1 MNPLS
6 VFTYYFRNKI
16 KLAPVFAV
24 LALAVFGISLTGVLT
39 GSIIDASIEKVE
51 VYREAAQV
59 SPSGQKGHTTLDAV
73 TKAELRRDPNIYA
86 LYPDIRLST
95 YLPTLAGQTSTHIYA
110 VDDLV
115 YPILMERFN
124 LELIAGRLPR
134 SGAAELALHDVVI
147 KGRDLELG
155 DVLDPKNDSQEFLAG
170 KLEVVGILRGPT
182 VISLASLDYIARRS
196 EFRNYARSLLAF
208 PQPQGQ
214 AALENS
220 LRALDQQIV
229 RVFTYSAE
237 MERYS
242 RDWASLD
249 AIVWAIN
256 SVVVVVLS
264 LLVGLLNMIYFLDRM
279 NEFGLLLGIG
289 YPRAFVIRRA
299 LVESLALTLVAWVF
313 GLVISQLIYSMLN
326 AAYFEPRGMLLSA
339 LNWRTIQF
347 TLPIP
352 IIVGIFAASTVIW
365 QLRKFDP
372 ITIIERRD

>member
-1 MNPLS
+1 MRPLS

-39 GSIIDASIEKVE
+39 GSIIDASVEKLE

-110 VDDLV
+110 VDDQA
-115 YPILMERFN
+115 YPILMERFD
-124 LELIAGRLPR
+124 LELIVGRLPR
-134 SGAAELALHDVVI
+134 AGAAEVALHDVVI

-155 DVLDPKNDSQEFLAG
+155 DVLDPQKDSQEYLAG
-170 KLEVVGILRGPT
+170 KLEIVGILRGPT
-182 VISLASLDYIARRS
+182 VLSIASLDYIARRS
-196 EFRNYARSLLAF
+196 EFRGYARSLLAF
-208 PQPQGQ
+208 ARPEAR
-214 AALENS
+214 AALENDLLS
-220 LRALDQQIV
+220 FDQAIV

-237 MERYS
+237 MQRYS
-242 RDWASLD
+242 RDWAALD

-289 YPRAFVIRRA
+289 YPRGFVIRRA
-299 LVESLALTLVAWVF
+299 LVESLVLTVVAWVF
-313 GLVISQLIYSMLN
+313 GLGFSQLVYSVLN
-326 AAYFEPRGMLLSA
+326 ALYFEPHGMLLSA

-365 QLRKFDP
+365 QLRNFDP